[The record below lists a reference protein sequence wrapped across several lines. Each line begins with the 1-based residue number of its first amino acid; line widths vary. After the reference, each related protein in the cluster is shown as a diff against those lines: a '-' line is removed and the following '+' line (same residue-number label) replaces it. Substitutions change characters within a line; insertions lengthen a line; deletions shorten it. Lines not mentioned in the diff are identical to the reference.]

1 MDTPSS
7 TVGPGIGA
15 FIAFFLLALFLWLLM
30 RNMNGRMR
38 RMAYR
43 EQQRVAELEARDAS
57 AQKQRE
63 AQGQGKAQ
71 GHGKDQGQPTKQR
84 RAKGQ
89 AQEPRPAD
97 GPAPAQTEPDEPAP

>member
-15 FIAFFLLALFLWLLM
+15 FLAFFLLALFLWLLM

-57 AQKQRE
+57 AQE
-63 AQGQGKAQ
+63 E
-71 GHGKDQGQPTKQR
+71 P
-84 RAKGQ
+84 Q
-89 AQEPRPAD
+89 AQEQRQEQAQEQ
-97 GPAPAQTEPDEPAP
+97 GQRQAERSVQTEPDDPTP

>member
-57 AQKQRE
+57 AQEQR
-63 AQGQGKAQ
+63 
-71 GHGKDQGQPTKQR
+71 P
-84 RAKGQ
+84 
-89 AQEPRPAD
+89 AQESRLAEEQRPAQR
-97 GPAPAQTEPDEPAP
+97 PAEGRPQTEPEEPTP

>member
-43 EQQRVAELEARDAS
+43 EQQRVAELEARDTS
-57 AQKQRE
+57 AQEQRE
-63 AQGQGKAQ
+63 AQGQ
-71 GHGKDQGQPTKQR
+71 GKDQGQPTKQR